1 MTCFPQQAL
10 APASIRVYTFRM
22 DSKRWQVQPPITPQ
36 AEASLE
42 AYPPLLRQILFN
54 RGYAS
59 DAEARAFLKA
69 QPDFKTDPYGLTGVA
84 TAVERIQDAL
94 EQHEPI
100 AVYGDYD
107 VDGVTAT
114 ALLTQTLSALGADV
128 RGYIPN
134 RFDEGY
140 GLNNEALSAL
150 KDDGVRLVITVDCG
164 IRSPDEAVHAS
175 AIGLDLIISDHH
187 HPAVELPQALAII
200 NPKQPGDS
208 YPYKDLAGVGLAY
221 KLAEGLLERIP
232 TQNLHLSDLLDLVA
246 LGTVADLAPLTGE
259 NRALVRQG
267 LRQMQH
273 TARQGLASLAAVA
286 ELNLQKI
293 TTSNI
298 GFGLGP
304 RLNAAGRLDEALAA
318 YELLTT
324 SDVAIAGQLAQQ
336 LDVQNRERQRITR
349 EMQAQAE
356 ALALADDPE
365 AYLLFAAHEDFNPGV
380 VGLAASRLTET
391 YYRPAIVAHRDVETT
406 RGSCRSIPEFHITQA
421 LDQCADLLIRHGG
434 HAAAAG
440 FTVRNQD
447 LPELIQRLKAIAAE
461 QLSGVDLRPTLTA
474 DTEVPLS
481 EMRPEVHQHLSYL
494 EPTGYGNPEAVFV
507 SRDVRVKKARTVGA
521 ESRHLKLT
529 VEDERGVVHDAIG
542 FRLGH
547 MGEDLPP
554 RVDLMYRFE
563 INEFNG
569 RTSFQLNLLD
579 LKPSGTP
586 D

>member
-1 MTCFPQQAL
+1 MNA
-10 APASIRVYTFRM
+10 
-22 DSKRWQVQPPITPQ
+22 KRWQVQPPLTPQ

-42 AYPPLLRQILFN
+42 AFPPLLRQILFN

-69 QPDFKTDPYGLTGVA
+69 QPDFETDPFGMTGVA
-84 TAVERIQDAL
+84 AAVERIQRAL
-94 EQHEPI
+94 TDHEPI

-114 ALLTQTLSALGADV
+114 ALLTQTLTALGADV

-150 KDDGVRLVITVDCG
+150 HDDGVRLVITVDCG
-164 IRSPDEAVHAS
+164 IRSPDEATHAS

-187 HPAVELPQALAII
+187 HPAAELPQALAII

-221 KLAEGLLERIP
+221 KLAEALLEKVP
-232 TQNLHLSDLLDLVA
+232 TQDLHLADLLDLVA

-259 NRALVRQG
+259 NRTLVRQG

-273 TARQGLASLAAVA
+273 TTRQGLASLAAVA

-293 TTSNI
+293 TTTNI

-324 SDVAIAGQLAQQ
+324 KDVAKAGQLAQQ
-336 LDVQNRERQRITR
+336 LDIQNRERQRITR

-356 ALALADDPE
+356 TLALADDPE

-421 LDQCADLLIRHGG
+421 LDQCADLLVRHGG

-447 LPELIQRLKAIAAE
+447 LPDLVKRLKAIAAE
-461 QLSGVDLRPTLTA
+461 QLSGVDLRRTITA
-474 DTEVPLS
+474 DAEVPLS
-481 EMRPEVHQHLSYL
+481 EMGPELHQHLSHL

-507 SRDVRVKKARTVGA
+507 SRDVRIKKARTVGA
-521 ESRHLKLT
+521 EGRHLKLM
-529 VEDERGVVHDAIG
+529 VEDEREVVHDAIG

-547 MGEDLPP
+547 LGADLPP
-554 RVDLMYRFE
+554 RVDLIYRFE
-563 INEFNG
+563 INEFKG

>member
-1 MTCFPQQAL
+1 MNA
-10 APASIRVYTFRM
+10 
-22 DSKRWQVQPPITPQ
+22 KRWQVQPPITPQ

-69 QPDFKTDPYGLTGVA
+69 QPDFITDPFGLTGVA
-84 TAVERIQDAL
+84 AAVERIQRAL
-94 EQHEPI
+94 TDHEPI

-114 ALLTQTLSALGADV
+114 ALLTQTLTALGADV

-150 KDDGVRLVITVDCG
+150 KGDGVGLVITVDCG
-164 IRSPDEAVHAS
+164 IRSPDEAAHAS

-187 HPAVELPQALAII
+187 HPAAELPQALAII

-221 KLAEGLLERIP
+221 KLAEALLEKVP
-232 TQNLHLSDLLDLVA
+232 TQDLHLADLLDLVA

-259 NRALVRQG
+259 NRTLVRQG

-273 TARQGLASLAAVA
+273 TTRQGLSSLAAVA

-293 TTSNI
+293 TTTNI

-324 SDVAIAGQLAQQ
+324 KDVFKAGQLAQQ
-336 LDVQNRERQRITR
+336 LDIQNRERQRITR

-356 ALALADDPE
+356 TLALADDPE

-421 LDQCADLLIRHGG
+421 LDQCADLLVRHGG

-447 LPELIQRLKAIAAE
+447 LPDLVKRLKAIAAE
-461 QLSGVDLRPTLTA
+461 QLSGVDLRRTITA
-474 DTEVPLS
+474 DAEVPLS
-481 EMRPEVHQHLSYL
+481 EMGPELHQHLSHL

-507 SRDVRVKKARTVGA
+507 SRDVRIKKARTVGA
-521 ESRHLKLT
+521 EGRHLKLM
-529 VEDERGVVHDAIG
+529 VEDEREVVHDAIG

-547 MGEDLPP
+547 LGADLPP
-554 RVDLMYRFE
+554 RVDLIYRFE
-563 INEFNG
+563 INEFKG